1 MVQTP
6 QRDIFQPLLAILILA
21 GLVALSIWVLA
32 PFLPSLVWA
41 TMIVIAT
48 WRMMIGAQKRLWGRR
63 WLAVLVMTLALLLV
77 FVIPLSLAVG
87 TLVAHVD
94 DITGWVRSLDGSTLA
109 TPPEWIHKIPFAGE
123 KIASTWTELARDEN
137 LTRKITPYVGD
148 VVSWLVGHLGT
159 LGSLT
164 VHFLLTVVISA
175 ILFANGEAA
184 AAGVK
189 RFARRIG
196 GERGENAI
204 QLAGQAVR
212 SVALGVVVTAL
223 AQAVMG
229 GIGLAIAGVPFAAVL
244 TAIMFLLAVA
254 QIGAAPVLVGCVIWL
269 FVRGEDGWGT
279 AMIVWTIIV
288 SAMVNVLRPML
299 IRRGADLPLLL
310 IFAGVIGGLIGFGMI
325 GLFVGP
331 TVLAVTYTLT
341 AAWVAAGLESSAEA
355 KT

>member
-6 QRDIFQPLLAILILA
+6 QRDIFQPLLAVVIVA
-21 GLVALSIWVLA
+21 GLVALSTWVLT

-48 WRMMIGAQKRLWGRR
+48 WRLMLAIQKRLWGRR

-77 FVIPLSLAVG
+77 LVIPLGLAIG
-87 TLVAHVD
+87 TLVSHVD
-94 DITGWVRSLDGSTLA
+94 DITGWVRSFDASTFA
-109 TPPEWIHKIPFAGE
+109 TPPDWIHRIPFAGE
-123 KIASTWTELARDEN
+123 KIAAAWLELAHDEN

-148 VVSWLVGHLGT
+148 AVSWLVGHLGT
-159 LGSLT
+159 IGSLT
-164 VHFLLTVVISA
+164 VHFLLTVVLSA
-175 ILFANGEAA
+175 ILFGHGETAA
-184 AAGVK
+184 TGVK

-196 GERGENAI
+196 GDRGENAI
-204 QLAGQAVR
+204 HLAGQAVR

-223 AQAVMG
+223 AQAVLG

-269 FVRGEDGWGT
+269 FMRGENGWGT

-288 SAMVNVLRPML
+288 SAMDNVLRPML

-310 IFAGVIGGLIGFGMI
+310 IFAGVIGGLITFGMI

-341 AAWVAAGLESSAEA
+341 AAWVNAGLDQAPDKGS
-355 KT
+355 